1 MARRTGGEKMGI
13 ERGEEKGVHEF
24 YLYSV
29 RAKGRSVHAREFR
42 GGGIVPTVRPRPADG
57 ATR

>member
-1 MARRTGGEKMGI
+1 MAQITGGKKMGI

-42 GGGIVPTVRPRPADG
+42 GGGFASVVRPRPAEG

>member
-1 MARRTGGEKMGI
+1 MARRTDGEKMGI

-42 GGGIVPTVRPRPADG
+42 GGGFASAVQPQPADG